1 MSKRKPPNMGARLER
16 TCRALVSANHA
27 AVVNIDPS
35 GKQVLINWKNLKQIC
50 VRQVV
55 DAVCD
60 IPHRWTIYLSVL
72 CRTELGERYHKSIEV
87 APQGNYPADHLTNVI
102 ETTYADLRATANPNH
117 LVAAGWIA
125 IPTDTTLDEAE
136 AAKIFAA
143 VGVWDQQ
150 KAACNASPRLTDT
163 TGSGSTINYC
173 SYT

>member
-1 MSKRKPPNMGARLER
+1 METITRGKWTGHLGMLLAPRELEALLWVAQDLTTKEIARLME
-16 TCRALVSANHA
+16 VS
-27 AVVNIDPS
+27 P
-35 GKQVLINWKNLKQIC
+35 G
-50 VRQVV
+50 VV

-87 APQGNYPADHLTNVI
+87 APQGNYRADHLTNVI
-102 ETTYADLRATANPNH
+102 EITYADLRATVNPNH

-143 VGVWDQQ
+143 VGAWNQQ
-150 KAACNASPRLTDT
+150 KAA
-163 TGSGSTINYC
+163 
-173 SYT
+173 

>member
-1 MSKRKPPNMGARLER
+1 MSKRKPHNMRARLER

-35 GKQVLINWKNLKQIC
+35 GQQVLINWKNLRQIC

-87 APQGNYPADHLTNVI
+87 APQGNYRAEHLTDVI
-102 ETTYADLRATANPNH
+102 ETSYMDLRATANPNH

-125 IPTDTTLDEAE
+125 IPTETTLDEAE
-136 AAKIFAA
+136 AAKVFAA
-143 VGVWDQQ
+143 VGAWNQQ
-150 KAACNASPRLTDT
+150 KAA
-163 TGSGSTINYC
+163 
-173 SYT
+173 

>member
-1 MSKRKPPNMGARLER
+1 MSKRKPHNMRARLER

-35 GKQVLINWKNLKQIC
+35 GQQVLINWKNLKQIC
-50 VRQVV
+50 VRQV

-72 CRTELGERYHKSIEV
+72 CQTEFGERHHKSIEV
-87 APQGNYPADHLTNVI
+87 APQGNYRAEHLTDVI
-102 ETTYADLRATANPNH
+102 ETTYMDLRAAANPNH

-143 VGVWDQQ
+143 VGAWNQQ
-150 KAACNASPRLTDT
+150 KAA
-163 TGSGSTINYC
+163 
-173 SYT
+173 

>member
-1 MSKRKPPNMGARLER
+1 MSKRKPHNMRARLER
-16 TCRALVSANHA
+16 ACRALVSANHA

-35 GKQVLINWKNLKQIC
+35 GQQVLINWKNLKQIR

-60 IPHRWTIYLSVL
+60 MAHRWTIYLSVM
-72 CRTELGERYHKSIEV
+72 CRKPDGAEYSKSIEV
-87 APQGNYPADHLTNVI
+87 APNGNYRAEHLTDVI
-102 ETTYADLRATANPNH
+102 EATYTDLRATANPNH

-143 VGVWDQQ
+143 VGAWNQQ
-150 KAACNASPRLTDT
+150 KAA
-163 TGSGSTINYC
+163 
-173 SYT
+173 

>member
-1 MSKRKPPNMGARLER
+1 MSKRKPHNMRARLER

-35 GKQVLINWKNLKQIC
+35 GQQVLINWKNLKQIR

-72 CRTELGERYHKSIEV
+72 CRDHFGQRYHKSIEV
-87 APQGNYPADHLTNVI
+87 APQGNYLAEHLTDVI
-102 ETTYADLRATANPNH
+102 EATYTDLRATANPTH
-117 LVAAGWIA
+117 LVASGWIA
-125 IPTDTTLDEAE
+125 IPTDTMVDEAE

-143 VGVWDQQ
+143 VGAWNQQ
-150 KAACNASPRLTDT
+150 KAA
-163 TGSGSTINYC
+163 
-173 SYT
+173 